1 MFWILFMIFIWLL
14 KVILLIKWFKIL
26 EVWNGLWKSMHEETT
41 VLKSEYIFRI
51 VDIFDGILAMLHL
64 YLTGKSNNIS
74 ISAI

>member
-1 MFWILFMIFIWLL
+1 MIFIWLP
-14 KVILLIKWFKIL
+14 KDVLLIKWLKWLKIL
-26 EVWNGLWKSMHEETT
+26 EVWHGLWKSIHKETT

-51 VDIFDGILAMLHL
+51 VDIFDRILAMLHL